1 MAEPNDIFSIQE
13 AFPEG
18 LQFLTYEDIARIL
31 RVKRSTVRAWVY
43 RGLIRTNVKMG
54 KKCLIP
60 ISELRRFV
68 AEKTVQREKKVF
80 PLTQKPPIVVP
91 PQVNPGEEVKKTPEV
106 S

>member
-1 MAEPNDIFSIQE
+1 MAEDKQFDIAE
-13 AFPEG
+13 TFPEG

-54 KKCLIP
+54 KKCLVP

-80 PLTQKPPIVVP
+80 PLTPRPPIVVP
-91 PQVNPGEEVKKTPEV
+91 PLLKTEEETKNPQEG